1 MPKLISNKMNSKEC
15 IRVFADK
22 EQIKKCRNEVE
33 NTKGVIG
40 NLSNIFKLAGS
51 EVRLSILHLLYQE
64 EKLCVCDLSDIMEM
78 QIPAIAQHLRKMK
91 DGGIIERNRDGA
103 IVYYSLQP
111 ECAKLLKSFF
121 RLITDKSISE
131 TKAA

>member
-1 MPKLISNKMNSKEC
+1 MNSNEC

-22 EQIKKCRNEVE
+22 EQIKSCRNEVK
-33 NTKGVIG
+33 NAKGVIG
-40 NLSNIFKLAGS
+40 NLSSIFNLAGS
-51 EVRLSILHLLYQE
+51 EVRLSILYLLYQE
-64 EKLCVCDLSDIMEM
+64 EKLCVCDLSDILDM

-91 DGGIIERNRDGA
+91 DGGIIDKKRVGA

-121 RLITDKSISE
+121 RLITDKVISK